1 MTEAEKKCNRT
12 AIGINDQNVV
22 SSMKQSSRE
31 ESSNVEKCKCETAM
45 EAEPCA
51 AGSSRG
57 SGCFSRRDKVADIL
71 DKQSRTDS
79 AKTFKSSRFEESHEN
94 RWKKF
99 WDHHR
104 NKFRQRCEKDRS
116 VEEVTTDVDAVFR
129 KAIRNMRF
137 DRSSTADESC
147 TEKDNKN
154 GRGTGNVASQCVEK
168 SLQQRSRLARSK
180 EEEEGTFMKRIEE
193 HDDTW
198 PVKNSEGRGEGN
210 TSTNFPLVEINRGE
224 RGWNENT
231 KARNPRMRKWSS
243 LENLSINARENS
255 RDRSIEGL
263 SIERRVI
270 GCKEKRRIESLRSS
284 LERKMGSV
292 ERMLEDQIEKI
303 WDEKVEK
310 HPWLLPIDNWIVDR
324 CRSSRRCSSA
334 VQNRGNDDLHT
345 GEGNSGEKERI
356 EESFDSKFIASG
368 DGEGRVEMKLNE
380 HLKKPERS
388 RFESMSLNSRLKRF
402 DQSREGE
409 ILEVKDVKHY
419 DLLDKLRDN
428 VKEKMEDIHRVDSSI
443 FLTFLKMF
451 ERNRK
456 KRKEKKRKL

>member
-1 MTEAEKKCNRT
+1 MTEPEKKCNRT
-12 AIGINDQNVV
+12 VIGINDQNVM
-22 SSMKQSSRE
+22 SSMKSWKE
-31 ESSNVEKCKCETAM
+31 ESSNLEKSKTAV
-45 EAEPCA
+45 EAEPSA

-57 SGCFSRRDKVADIL
+57 SGCFSRRDKVTDIL
-71 DKQSRTDS
+71 DNKQSCTDS
-79 AKTFKSSRFEESHEN
+79 AKTLKSSRLEESHEN

-104 NKFRQRCEKDRS
+104 NKFRQRCEKDLATRNRS

-137 DRSSTADESC
+137 DRSADESC
-147 TEKDNKN
+147 PEKDNKN
-154 GRGTGNVASQCVEK
+154 GRGNVASQSVEK

-180 EEEEGTFMKRIEE
+180 EEGTFTKKIEE

-198 PVKNSEGRGEGN
+198 PVKNSNEGEGN

-231 KARNPRMRKWSS
+231 KARNARIRKWSS
-243 LENLSINARENS
+243 LENLSINARENWN

-270 GCKEKRRIESLRSS
+270 GCKEKGRIESLRSS

-303 WDEKVEK
+303 WEEKVEK

-334 VQNRGNDDLHT
+334 VQNRRNDDLHT

-428 VKEKMEDIHRVDSSI
+428 VKEKMEDIHRVDSIRI
-443 FLTFLKMF
+443 F
-451 ERNRK
+451 
-456 KRKEKKRKL
+456 